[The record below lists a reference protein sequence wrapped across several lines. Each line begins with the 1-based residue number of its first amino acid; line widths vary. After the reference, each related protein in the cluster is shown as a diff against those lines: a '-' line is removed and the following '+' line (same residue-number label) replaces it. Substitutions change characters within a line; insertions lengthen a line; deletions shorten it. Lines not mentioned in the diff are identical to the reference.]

1 MSWFSRRDIPQTKPW
16 MTEPFVVHD
25 KVVNLQTLR
34 AQAIDI
40 RDRDGQYPWEIGMA
54 HTIIA
59 LVDEVDRLQMKAREE
74 GRP

>member
-1 MSWFSRRDIPQTKPW
+1 VSWFSRKDIPVTKPW
-16 MTEPFVVHD
+16 MREPFVVND
-25 KVVNLQTLR
+25 KIVDLQTLR
-34 AQAIDI
+34 DQAVEM
-40 RDRDGQYPWEIGMA
+40 RDGDAEYPWEIGMA